1 MGCTRL
7 RATVNA
13 VTYGGRKPKN
23 LIVYPASKGERE
35 DLGGETRLR
44 RGVLMM
50 VTISALFARRWWR
63 DIQ

>member
-1 MGCTRL
+1 MGSTGS

-13 VTYGGRKPKN
+13 VTYGGQKLEN

-44 RGVLMM
+44 RGMLMM
-50 VTISALFARRWWR
+50 VMISELFARRWWR